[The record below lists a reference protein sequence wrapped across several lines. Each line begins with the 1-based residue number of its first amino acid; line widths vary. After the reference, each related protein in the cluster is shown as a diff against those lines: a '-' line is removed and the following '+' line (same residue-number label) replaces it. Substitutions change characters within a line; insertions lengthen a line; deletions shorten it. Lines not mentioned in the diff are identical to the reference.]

1 MQSLATQFQLPGSK
15 PHYNPDIT
23 LQTQH
28 IFLDLLVDFQNKTLF
43 GISNLKMQVLATELD
58 QIEIDAVDMEILE
71 INSKALG
78 NGLKFEYNQKKI
90 LIKVKK
96 TLKTGDLVDLAI
108 KYKTVNPNFGIFF
121 VAPDRYYPNKPYQ
134 IWTQGESEGSRFW
147 YPCLDF
153 PKQITSCEV
162 KVRTPKWMTAIS
174 NGVKVSEKK
183 VTKDGIFEEYVE
195 LELDKISIISKNTE
209 SENKIDKE
217 KLAISS
223 KNYKITHW
231 KQNSPIPN
239 YLIVLTAGEF
249 YEIEDKLG
257 DLPVNYYTSTSNS
270 KEDLQITGE
279 KTPRMIAFFE
289 KKFGVKYPW
298 DKYHQVWVNDFIWGG
313 MEDVSCTLN
322 TSRAL
327 ADQKSLQDYTF
338 PEVLVAHE
346 LSHQWFGDLV
356 VINHWKDL
364 WVKEG
369 AATYSESLW
378 WEHEY
383 GKQEFDYY
391 RFNEWEEYLLESYKR
406 PTETNIY
413 RHVED
418 LYDRHSYTKAGTIY
432 HIIRSQI
439 GDENFTKWTKELLTK
454 HANQNVQGVD
464 LIKAAENV
472 SGKNILPIL
481 DQFLYTSGHPDFE
494 IDFIWDQK
502 NNLAKLSVKQK
513 QATKKDQHDKM
524 FDLEIP
530 VALGFI
536 TKKDLKLNKNL
547 KKYKQNG
554 KQVQLKILTLKIS
567 ELEQNFYLPL
577 DQKPDFINFD
587 YENQF
592 VKTIKLNYDLEF
604 LKNQIL
610 YSNDT
615 ISQICAAI
623 EIAKK
628 NNLKALEILK
638 EAYKKADF
646 WGLRYE
652 IIKAAS
658 KIKLQETFD
667 FINTAIKDKNS
678 KVRTIA
684 IESLLEF
691 KTEQSFDLAYKI
703 AKNGDEKTYGPEA
716 TAIKILG
723 EIADSLQNPDLIQKT
738 FDLALEVLETRNSWG
753 EVLKSAAIKSLAS
766 LKNKP
771 EVFEVLLQNSRLGKD
786 LELRIAA
793 IGLLGYYAKYQ
804 DLNIQEKTLDKLEEL
819 ANENYIFVEM
829 MTIASCN
836 QLINTRSLA
845 ILRKI
850 AEKSIYGRM
859 QRKALEAADSMLKKL
874 SQKEAR
880 GDVQK
885 QLLEIQKEN
894 KELRSRLEALEGRG

>member
-15 PHYNPDIT
+15 PHYNPDID

-28 IFLDLLVDFQNKTLF
+28 IFLDLLVDFQNKTVF
-43 GISNLKMQVLATELD
+43 GISNLKFKVLASSID
-58 QIEIDAVDMEILE
+58 QIQIDAVDMEILQ
-71 INSKALG
+71 IDSKELG
-78 NGLKFEYNQKKI
+78 KNLKFEYDQKKI
-90 LIKVKK
+90 LINLKK
-96 TLKTGDLVDLAI
+96 ELKTGQIINLAI
-108 KYKTVNPNFGIFF
+108 KYKTLNPSFGIFF
-121 VAPDRYYPNKPYQ
+121 VAPDEHYPNKPYQ

-153 PKQITSCEV
+153 PKQIASCEV
-162 KVRTPKWMTAIS
+162 KVRTPKWMTVIS
-174 NGVKVSEKK
+174 NGVKVMEKSIL
-183 VTKDGIFEEYVE
+183 KDDFLNEYLSSLTNPLKEKAVSK
-195 LELDKISIISKNTE
+195 DSQDISISKQ
-209 SENKIDKE
+209 
-217 KLAISS
+217 
-223 KNYKITHW
+223 NYKITHW
-231 KQNSPIPN
+231 KQEKPIPN

-249 YEIEDKLG
+249 HEINDKVG

-270 KEDLQITGE
+270 KQDLQITGQ
-279 KTPRMIAFFE
+279 KTPRMIEFFE
-289 KKFGVKYPW
+289 KRFGVKYPW
-298 DKYHQVWVNDFIWGG
+298 DKYDQVWVNDFIWGG
-313 MEDVSCTLN
+313 MENVSCTLN

-327 ADQKSLQDYTF
+327 ADKKSLQDFIF

-356 VINHWKDL
+356 IINHWKDL

-383 GKQEFDYY
+383 GKAEFDYY
-391 RFNEWEEYLLESYKR
+391 RFNEWDEYISESYKR

-432 HIIRSQI
+432 HIIRAQL
-439 GDENFTKWTKELLTK
+439 GDENFTKWTRELLTK
-454 HANQNVQGVD
+454 YAHQNVQGTD
-464 LIKAAENV
+464 LIRAAENV

-494 IDFIWDQK
+494 ITFNWDQK
-502 NNLAKLSVKQK
+502 NNLAKLSVKQN
-513 QATKKDQHDKM
+513 QATKKDEYDKI
-524 FDLEIP
+524 FNLEIP

-536 TKKDLKLNKNL
+536 TKKNLTLNK
-547 KKYKQNG
+547 KSKTYKQNN
-554 KQVQLKILTLKIS
+554 KQIQLKILTLKVS

-592 VKTIKLNYDLEF
+592 VKTIKLNYDLDF
-604 LKNQIL
+604 LKNQLL
-610 YSNDT
+610 YSDDV
-615 ISQICAAI
+615 ISQIHAAI

-628 NNLKALEILK
+628 NNLKALDILK
-638 EAYKKADF
+638 EAYKKSDF

-652 IIKAAS
+652 IIKASS
-658 KIKLQETFD
+658 KIKLEQTFD
-667 FINTAIKDKNS
+667 LLKLAIKDKSS

-691 KTEQSFDLAYKI
+691 KTEQSFELAYKI
-703 AKNGDEKTYGPEA
+703 AKNGDTQAYNPEA

-723 EIADSLQNPDLIQKT
+723 KIADTLEDKKLIQRT
-738 FDLALEVLETRNSWG
+738 FDLALQILESRDSWCEVLR
-753 EVLKSAAIKSLAS
+753 SASLRALAD
-766 LKNKP
+766 LKNKT
-771 EVFEVLLQNSRLGKD
+771 EVFQILLENTKLGKP
-786 LELRIAA
+786 LELRNTA
-793 IGLLGYYAKYQ
+793 ISLLGYYAKYQ
-804 DLNIQEKTLDKLEEL
+804 DLGIQEKALDRLEEL

-836 QLINTRSLA
+836 QLTSPRSLA

-850 AEKSIYGRM
+850 KQKTVYGRIE
-859 QRKALEAADSMLKKL
+859 RKALESVDSMIREL

-885 QLLEIQKEN
+885 QLEEIQKEN
-894 KELRSRLEALEGRG
+894 KELRSRLEALEGRQGLK